1 MVRPKSSEHSD
12 LSNIILHAVIPY
24 FMTTTTPQLKG
35 LHPNYTPIND
45 MYLLTLSSVI
55 QDLDPV
61 SCDPSTQPPRI
72 QIPASLFGLNHTK
85 YNFGFETFSSKNVA

>member
-24 FMTTTTPQLKG
+24 FMTTTPQLKG

-61 SCDPSTQPPRI
+61 SCDPYHTTTSNSNPRLLIWIEPHQI
-72 QIPASLFGLNHTK
+72 QFRI
-85 YNFGFETFSSKNVA
+85 